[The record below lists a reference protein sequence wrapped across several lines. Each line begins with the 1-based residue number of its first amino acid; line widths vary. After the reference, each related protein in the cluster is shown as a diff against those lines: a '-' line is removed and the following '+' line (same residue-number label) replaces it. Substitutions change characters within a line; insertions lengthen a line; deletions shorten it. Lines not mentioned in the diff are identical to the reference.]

1 MSSNKRELWLDVPD
15 GKYPQVVALECTG
28 DGVSLLDGL
37 HHGDEVRVS
46 FNLRGRSW
54 TDKNGNEK
62 VFNSLNAWKV
72 DRLNASQSAPSS
84 GGSGFPGEFGGRPG
98 DVDSDIPF

>member
-84 GGSGFPGEFGGRPG
+84 GGSGFPDEFGGG
-98 DVDSDIPF
+98 SSNDDLPF